1 MRFGSGSGQR
11 AKPEWSTFPVGH
23 GQVFAARKPT
33 LLKRGY
39 SHKAASL
46 GKGAERNSWQA
57 KVAAGLKF
65 QVPEA
70 KRAAEIRYLDRKMGQ
85 PVWKGGKNL
94 VKF

>member
-1 MRFGSGSGQR
+1 MEHISSGPRTGIRRQKTNSSKKGDIVTR
-11 AKPEWSTFPVGH
+11 RHRVDG
-23 GQVFAARKPT
+23 
-33 LLKRGY
+33 
-39 SHKAASL
+39 ASL